1 MNSNKRRLRND
12 SGFPRP
18 SIRDFFH
25 STLSAQRRAGNASA
39 RPSQKGGSVEI
50 ELLFAVAGLVVA
62 VVGYNLWR
70 GRRKFTASM
79 QYLAQISDRQDR
91 RGLV

>member
-1 MNSNKRRLRND
+1 M
-12 SGFPRP
+12 
-18 SIRDFFH
+18 
-25 STLSAQRRAGNASA
+25 
-39 RPSQKGGSVEI
+39 EI